1 VILVAG
7 LVACCNR
14 VLNLFKDLTSLSWQ
28 HTDEHNVRLH
38 DHSLIIKLG
47 NHTVLLREWSQEM
60 RLASADKHPQIIEAG
75 LGF

>member
-14 VLNLFKDLTSLSWQ
+14 VLNLFKDLTCLSWQ
-28 HTDEHNVRLH
+28 HTDEHNVRFH

-60 RLASADKHPQIIEAG
+60 RLASTDKHPQIIEAG

>member
-1 VILVAG
+1 MILVAG

-14 VLNLFKDLTSLSWQ
+14 VLNLFKDLTSLPWQ
-28 HTDEHNVRLH
+28 HTDEHNVRFH

-47 NHTVLLREWSQEM
+47 NHSVLLREWSQEM
-60 RLASADKHPQIIEAG
+60 RLASADNNPQIIEAG